1 MSARIAR
8 APSPDF
14 TEDFR
19 ETPWWWE
26 RTPPEP
32 ASGAEPPASADVVV
46 IGSGYTGLHAAL
58 ETARAGL
65 STVVLDAGPL
75 GAGCSTRNGG
85 QVSTS
90 IKPPFAALARRHGE
104 AVATRILAR
113 GPASLA
119 HLADFVAREGIDCD
133 HRTVGRYHAAH
144 TARAW
149 RRLAAAA
156 ATADRPNPV
165 HDEAV
170 RLVPPER
177 QREELGSDAYAGGAV
192 YPHHASVDPARY
204 HAGCLAVARR
214 AGATLVDRCAALRL
228 TPAGTTSGTRV
239 RTERGDILARRVV
252 VATNGYTGALTPW
265 LRRRVVPIGSY
276 VIATEPLP
284 ADLMDRLMPT
294 MRVVSDTRRLVYY
307 YRPSPDRT
315 RILFGG
321 RVSLAETDCRRS
333 GALLL
338 AELRRLFP
346 ELRDARAS
354 HSWSGTVAYTFDTL
368 AHVGRRDGIYHALG
382 YCGSGVGMAG
392 YSGAEIGRAVAD
404 DLAGRAPDEAFAPGA
419 APAFPTRP
427 LYRGR
432 PWFLA
437 PSVLAY
443 RGLDALGL

>member
-1 MSARIAR
+1 MRGLGAGA
-8 APSPDF
+8 APAHF
-14 TEDFR
+14 TADFR

-26 RTPPEP
+26 AAPPAP

-46 IGSGYTGLHAAL
+46 VGSGYTGLHAAI
-58 ETARAGL
+58 ETARAGHA
-65 STVVLDAGPL
+65 TVVLDAGAL

-90 IKPPFAALARRHGE
+90 VKPSFAALARRLGE
-104 AVATRILAR
+104 AGAARTLAR

-119 HLADFVAREGIDCD
+119 HVAGFVRGEGIECD
-133 HRTVGRYHAAH
+133 FAAVGRYHAAH

-149 RRLAAAA
+149 RRLAASAA
-156 ATADRPNPV
+156 RPNPV
-165 HDEAV
+165 FDEAM
-170 RLVPPER
+170 RLVARED
-177 QREELGSDAYAGGAV
+177 QRAELGSDAYAGGAV
-192 YPHHASVDPARY
+192 FPHHASLDPARY
-204 HAGCLAVARR
+204 HAGCVAVARR
-214 AGATLVDRCAALRL
+214 AGAALVDRCAALSL
-228 TPAGTTSGTRV
+228 APAG
-239 RTERGDILARRVV
+239 ERGVRVTTARGPILARRVV
-252 VATNGYTGALTPW
+252 IATNGHTGGLTPW

-276 VIATEPLP
+276 VIATEPLA
-284 ADLMDRLMPT
+284 ADLMDRVMPT

-315 RILFGG
+315 RVLFGG

-333 GALLL
+333 GARLV

-346 ELRDARAS
+346 ELGDVRAS

-368 AHVGRRDGIYHALG
+368 AHVGRREGVYHALG

-392 YSGAEIGRAVAD
+392 YSGAETGRAVAA
-404 DLAGRAPDEAFAPGA
+404 DLAGRAPEDGFADA
-419 APAFPTRP
+419 SARAFPTRP

-443 RGLDALGL
+443 RALDALGR